1 MKKIFFKILLGL
13 GSIVILGNIN
23 KISQS
28 LSTPKNTTVIEEES
42 LTQIQPSILCIT
54 PYHDGFPFDN

>member
-1 MKKIFFKILLGL
+1 MKKIFYKILLGL

-28 LSTPKNTTVIEEES
+28 LSTPK
-42 LTQIQPSILCIT
+42 ILQLLKKNHL
-54 PYHDGFPFDN
+54 PRYNHLSYA